1 MLPDL
6 VSLADVWG
14 TMVQILMN
22 ERSSLFSQVAFQVA
36 PHKYRSK

>member
-6 VSLADVWG
+6 CVAGGRLGEDG
-14 TMVQILMN
+14 QILMN
-22 ERSSLFSQVAFQVA
+22 DRSSLFSQVAFQVA